1 MLTRPKDTDS
11 SVVAQIT
18 VTSSWH
24 GKIVD
29 VTFVEVDLCQQ
40 TFNPFNPEVITM
52 TIRGK
57 RNADSK
63 EQASS

>member
-1 MLTRPKDTDS
+1 MTTAKDSDS
-11 SVVAQIT
+11 SVVARIT
-18 VTSSWH
+18 VESSWH

-29 VTFVEVDLCQQ
+29 VTLVEVDLCQQ

-63 EQASS
+63 EQTGS